1 MTPTV
6 EKKRRE
12 FHRQFS
18 GNEENAINSV
28 KAHMINCIK
37 ASAPL
42 MSASEK
48 AAVKKAAKLLFD
60 CELMGEK
67 RAREITRWAE
77 KR

>member
-1 MTPTV
+1 MAIS
-6 EKKRRE
+6 KR
-12 FHRQFS
+12 
-18 GNEENAINSV
+18 A
-28 KAHMINCIK
+28 KARFG
-37 ASAPL
+37 L

-60 CELMGEK
+60 CELMGSK